1 MTFHAPVSSFVK
13 GRVSAGVLALIALLL
28 VSGCMKLGPDF
39 VRPEAPAEADWNF
52 SDDELLEQP
61 IAQDDWWKVFNDPV
75 LDRLVG
81 MAYEQNLPLQVAGLR
96 IYEARAQLGIAVGL
110 QFPQTQ
116 RASGSA
122 TTNRISKNS
131 PNFIPITD
139 NEFSNYQAGF
149 DAAWELDFWGR
160 FRRGVEAAEANLEA
174 SVADYDNALVSL
186 TAEVA
191 RTYVTIRTLEERLRI
206 AYENIRLQEKS
217 LNIASVRFRNGATTE
232 LDVQQAKSNL
242 ADTQALVPT
251 LLRSQRQARNALSTL
266 LGMPPAD
273 LTDILG
279 ESGDI
284 PVAPEQVAAG
294 IPAELLRR
302 RPDIRLAEMQ
312 AATRSALI
320 GAAEADLYPSFSL
333 LGTIGYQTSGTND
346 SSPGDMFDSD
356 SLTFSAG
363 PAFSWNILNYGR
375 IRNNIRVQD
384 ARYQQTIMNYRNSVL
399 TAYREVED
407 AMIGFVESRRE
418 SVFREQGTNA
428 ARRSSKLANIQYRE
442 GAVDFQRV
450 VDSERALVLQEDQW
464 ANTRGD
470 IALNLIARYKASG
483 GGWEIRKGNDVISD
497 ENREAMQ
504 QRTNWGDLLEPESEP
519 AGATD

>member
-279 ESGDI
+279 EAVDI
-284 PVAPEQVAAG
+284 PVSPEQVAAS

-320 GAAEADLYPSFSL
+320 GAA
-333 LGTIGYQTSGTND
+333 
-346 SSPGDMFDSD
+346 
-356 SLTFSAG
+356 
-363 PAFSWNILNYGR
+363 
-375 IRNNIRVQD
+375 
-384 ARYQQTIMNYRNSVL
+384 
-399 TAYREVED
+399 
-407 AMIGFVESRRE
+407 
-418 SVFREQGTNA
+418 
-428 ARRSSKLANIQYRE
+428 
-442 GAVDFQRV
+442 
-450 VDSERALVLQEDQW
+450 
-464 ANTRGD
+464 
-470 IALNLIARYKASG
+470 
-483 GGWEIRKGNDVISD
+483 
-497 ENREAMQ
+497 
-504 QRTNWGDLLEPESEP
+504 
-519 AGATD
+519 